1 MAKAAKEEIEVLSPE
16 VEEIID
22 KEIDSSLVKQNVT
35 DALLSKLE
43 KDYGGLK
50 INGPEDKEGY
60 LVVQAA
66 RKDCKSVRVLISKI
80 CKMGR
85 AKANAEAKKWVNKE
99 NELVDRV
106 EKVENVLEAD
116 EKEYER
122 VREQEKQLKA
132 QKMEQQGIQ
141 RTSDMMGFGARL
153 EAGNW
158 LSGDLSYESV
168 LIKNC
173 DEDIYQGIRDQFKA
187 IFDVNEKAKA
197 DKAEEDRLANEKL
210 LKDQEDLKRL
220 QKEAKDMRTQGR
232 VSFLESLGMGRS
244 RMGDSYIYADQIVS
258 VMDINEKESQ
268 DWEVVIAGVRDGI
281 DRAQAS
287 AKEEERVEEVFKKRL
302 VLLREWSSDGR
313 YVNGSFTQGKN
324 WGTVKQLVDLPE
336 EDFDNLIGQNE
347 TFLHD
352 RDEKIKQQQ
361 NQQIE
366 NARIEGIGKSRRE
379 MLKSINTASG
389 ASDFE
394 LGSIAGEQWDQDLKT
409 ATQLHNKVK
418 KDEDDRKEKERL
430 SLLGEKA
437 QYEEL
442 VAKLKDIPV
451 PVLKSGQYA
460 GKANAIRNF
469 IDGLK

>member
-1 MAKAAKEEIEVLSPE
+1 MAKSAKEEIEVLSPE

-106 EKVENVLEAD
+106 AKVEDVLEAD

-122 VREQEKQLKA
+122 VREQERQLKA

-141 RTSDMMGFGARL
+141 RTSEMMRFGATL
-153 EAGNW
+153 IDGSWA
-158 LSGDLSYESV
+158 LGDVSYESV
-168 LIKNC
+168 LVKNC
-173 DEDIYQGIRDQFKA
+173 DEDIYQGIRNEFKA

-197 DKAEEDRLANEKL
+197 DKAEQDRLANEKL
-210 LKDQEDLKRL
+210 LKDQEDLKRM

-232 VSFLESLGMGRS
+232 ISFLESLGLKRHPSKGEYM
-244 RMGDSYIYADQIVS
+244 YADQIVYLR
-258 VMDINEKESQ
+258 DIEEKESQ
-268 DWEVVIAGVRDGI
+268 DWEVIIAGVREGVEKAKAD
-281 DRAQAS
+281 
-287 AKEEERVEEVFKKRL
+287 AKEAERVREVFAVRL
-302 VLLREWSSDGR
+302 PLLKEWST
-313 YVNGSFTQGKN
+313 NGHWVYRRGGT
-324 WGTVKQLVDLPE
+324 WGTVEELVSKTE
-336 EDFDNLIGQNE
+336 EEMVRLIGENDAYLKEREDQKQKQ
-347 TFLHD
+347 
-352 RDEKIKQQQ
+352 REK
-361 NQQIE
+361 E
-366 NARIEGIGKSRRE
+366 LEDARLEGIGKSRRE
-379 MLKSINTASG
+379 MLKSINSDAG
-389 ASDFE
+389 ISDFE
-394 LGSIAGEQWDQDLKT
+394 LGSMTAEQWEQDFKT
-409 ATQLHNKVK
+409 ATHLYNKK
-418 KDEDDRKEKERL
+418 RKEADDEKEKERL

-442 VAKLKDIPV
+442 VAKLKAISV